1 MDEKERQTIE
11 ETEEHALVSTEE
23 ETEISEDV
31 PAEEEASEDASPE
44 EPQEEKRLY
53 FGRFTPGV
61 WHGGV
66 LGIALSY
73 IMLGLLGMLD
83 NKFSLGIRKW
93 LEDPIIKYGMII
105 LLCYSLG
112 KLGGHLEKK
121 REQAEN

>member
-23 ETEISEDV
+23 ETEISENV
-31 PAEEEASEDASPE
+31 PAEEEASPE